1 MITIL
6 PTDIIFYG
14 IIISSVVGWI
24 FLRKNIQFQDIV
36 SAVKS
41 SKIGMATLVVLIL
54 YIAIAF
60 LDSLHYRPFLRM
72 GENGQALYYSQ
83 PKSVLDNILS
93 PWDELSEKTYSAPLA
108 KNLYSKETIIKD
120 GSRSRVYPELKHIN
134 RDNEIIFSSVIF
146 MAFLKAILLVSILYL
161 IWLFIYARVY
171 KHKFKACLK
180 KIVFG
185 QGRTAWRT
193 FWLCGFVCLVIMF
206 VVYNLAQYYHVFGT
220 DKVGDDVFYMSIKGV
235 RTAIIIGTFTTL
247 VLLPIAIIFG
257 ICAGYFGGIVDDI
270 IQYIYTTLNSIPGI
284 LLIAALA
291 LMMNVFMSQHPNWF
305 ASSLERADVRLIAL
319 CLILGVTNWTGLCRL
334 LRAETLKIRELD
346 YIMAAKVMGVSRF
359 KIMLKHILPN
369 VMYLVIISIAM
380 DFSGFILAES
390 ILSYVGIG
398 VDPTMASW
406 GNMINSARLELGR
419 SPVVWWPLIS
429 AFVLLF
435 TLVLCANLFADVIR
449 DALDPR
455 LRK

>member
-1 MITIL
+1 
-6 PTDIIFYG
+6 
-14 IIISSVVGWI
+14 
-24 FLRKNIQFQDIV
+24 
-36 SAVKS
+36 
-41 SKIGMATLVVLIL
+41 
-54 YIAIAF
+54 
-60 LDSLHYRPFLRM
+60 
-72 GENGQALYYSQ
+72 
-83 PKSVLDNILS
+83 
-93 PWDELSEKTYSAPLA
+93 
-108 KNLYSKETIIKD
+108 
-120 GSRSRVYPELKHIN
+120 
-134 RDNEIIFSSVIF
+134 
-146 MAFLKAILLVSILYL
+146 
-161 IWLFIYARVY
+161 
-171 KHKFKACLK
+171 
-180 KIVFG
+180 
-185 QGRTAWRT
+185 
-193 FWLCGFVCLVIMF
+193 
-206 VVYNLAQYYHVFGT
+206 
-220 DKVGDDVFYMSIKGV
+220 
-235 RTAIIIGTFTTL
+235 
-247 VLLPIAIIFG
+247 
-257 ICAGYFGGIVDDI
+257 FGGIVDDI

-291 LMMNVFMSQHPNWF
+291 LMMNVFMSQHPDWF

-419 SPVVWWPLIS
+419 SPIVWWPLIS